1 MGKKA
6 GVGDQDDDAASELP
20 AAGPP
25 AWAGTVDTN
34 AMAAM
39 LQDPNMQ
46 QLFAQLIQT
55 KPGPGMKQDTD
66 NPFADPGFISQMF
79 QPQTMTAMSSM
90 QQAVSSMSVQRQPA
104 PTKEKGKGKEEKEEA
119 PPSAA
124 VALSGL
130 NPLSPAANFSQA
142 FAHFLQ
148 AQSENPEVQ
157 YRNQLQALRNM
168 GFVNT
173 DACIQSLHHCDG
185 NMNRAIDKM
194 LAEGQA

>member
-1 MGKKA
+1 
-6 GVGDQDDDAASELP
+6 
-20 AAGPP
+20 
-25 AWAGTVDTN
+25 
-34 AMAAM
+34 
-39 LQDPNMQ
+39 MQ
-46 QLFAQLIQT
+46 
-55 KPGPGMKQDTD
+55 
-66 NPFADPGFISQMF
+66 
-79 QPQTMTAMSSM
+79 AMSSM

-104 PTKEKGKGKEEKEEA
+104 PVKEKGGSKEKDKKEEEA
-119 PPSAA
+119 PPSPA

>member
-1 MGKKA
+1 MGA
-6 GVGDQDDDAASELP
+6 DGDADSELP

-25 AWAGTVDTN
+25 AWAGTFDTN

-66 NPFADPGFISQMF
+66 NPFSDPGFISQMF

-104 PTKEKGKGKEEKEEA
+104 PAKEKGKDSKDKGGKEKEE
-119 PPSAA
+119 
-124 VALSGL
+124 
-130 NPLSPAANFSQA
+130 
-142 FAHFLQ
+142 
-148 AQSENPEVQ
+148 
-157 YRNQLQALRNM
+157 
-168 GFVNT
+168 
-173 DACIQSLHHCDG
+173 
-185 NMNRAIDKM
+185 
-194 LAEGQA
+194 

>member
-1 MGKKA
+1 MGA
-6 GVGDQDDDAASELP
+6 DGDADSELP

-25 AWAGTVDTN
+25 AWAGTFDTN

-66 NPFADPGFISQMF
+66 NPFSDPSFISQMF

-104 PTKEKGKGKEEKEEA
+104 PAKAEGKAGKEKGGKEKEE
-119 PPSAA
+119 
-124 VALSGL
+124 
-130 NPLSPAANFSQA
+130 
-142 FAHFLQ
+142 
-148 AQSENPEVQ
+148 
-157 YRNQLQALRNM
+157 
-168 GFVNT
+168 
-173 DACIQSLHHCDG
+173 
-185 NMNRAIDKM
+185 
-194 LAEGQA
+194 

>member
-1 MGKKA
+1 MG
-6 GVGDQDDDAASELP
+6 
-20 AAGPP
+20 
-25 AWAGTVDTN
+25 
-34 AMAAM
+34 
-39 LQDPNMQ
+39 DPNMQ

-66 NPFADPGFISQMF
+66 NPFSDPGFISQMF

-104 PTKEKGKGKEEKEEA
+104 PAAKEKAGKDKEKKEEEAA
-119 PPSAA
+119 PPSPA

-142 FAHFLQ
+142 FAYFLQ
-148 AQSENPEVQ
+148 AQQENPEVQ

-168 GFVNT
+168 GFQYTYV
-173 DACIQSLHHCDG
+173 C
-185 NMNRAIDKM
+185 
-194 LAEGQA
+194 